1 MNFEETH
8 SDHNINYISY
18 PGHTTHMAICEN
30 ILQGKMPKKA
40 DCDAVVPSQWNALHC
55 NCFFFGGPCPQHVEV
70 PGWGTEHNLQQWQ
83 TRSLKGAEPPF
94 LEWPR
99 LNVTSM
105 KPLLT
110 FVISRMAVYGFSDG
124 TLHYTRNIITHR
136 HCGMTVVSWSV
147 QCKTFTTVHGGLGR
161 LSLIPQYILIVY
173 LNVYHPSSLWAP
185 RRLTLYLKVYLYF
198 LPPLYLSCLLTAN
211 NTKIV
216 TEWVTQ

>member
-8 SDHNINYISY
+8 SDHNINCISY

-110 FVISRMAVYGFSDG
+110 FVISRMLCMASRMVYYT
-124 TLHYTRNIITHR
+124 TL
-136 HCGMTVVSWSV
+136 GVS
-147 QCKTFTTVHGGLGR
+147 
-161 LSLIPQYILIVY
+161 
-173 LNVYHPSSLWAP
+173 
-185 RRLTLYLKVYLYF
+185 
-198 LPPLYLSCLLTAN
+198 LLTDTVAWLLSPGVCSV
-211 NTKIV
+211 KPSQLYMV
-216 TEWVTQ
+216 ALADFP